1 MYTRTEEGRG
11 ICELCP
17 RGCRLRE
24 GAVGACR
31 ARAMSGGRII
41 PRTYGAV
48 TSMSI
53 DPIEKKPLYHFMPG
67 AGILSVG
74 TYGCNLSCK
83 FCQNWE
89 ISQREAGHR
98 QLTPEELARLAE
110 STRGQSVGVAYTY
123 SEPLVW
129 YEFVHDCVGLIHE
142 RGLVNVL
149 VTNGYINR
157 EPFGE
162 LLPYIDAVNID
173 LKAFSSEFYKSVCGG
188 DLEPVL
194 RSIRQAYE
202 SGCHV
207 ELTTLVVPG
216 LNDSGEEMDS
226 LATWI
231 AALSP
236 DIPLH
241 VSRYFP
247 SYRMTAPPTPMP
259 ALQACVEAARTRLHY
274 VYVGNATVPGGSDTV
289 CPSCGTTVIRRHGYD
304 HVEVLLSG
312 SSCPECGAGIP
323 VRLRGRGPA

>member
-1 MYTRTEEGRG
+1 
-11 ICELCP
+11 
-17 RGCRLRE
+17 
-24 GAVGACR
+24 
-31 ARAMSGGRII
+31 
-41 PRTYGAV
+41 
-48 TSMSI
+48 MSI

-207 ELTTLVVPG
+207 ELTTLVVPS

-304 HVEVLLSG
+304 RVEVLLSG
-312 SSCPECGAGIP
+312 SSCPECGSGIP

>member
-1 MYTRTEEGRG
+1 MYTRVEEGRG

-24 GAVGACR
+24 GAFGACR
-31 ARAMSGGRII
+31 ARAMSGGRIV

-98 QLTPEELARLAE
+98 ELTPEELARLAE

-207 ELTTLVVPG
+207 ELTTLVVPS

-304 HVEVLLSG
+304 RVEVLLSG
-312 SSCPECGAGIP
+312 SSCPECGSGIP

>member
-1 MYTRTEEGRG
+1 
-11 ICELCP
+11 
-17 RGCRLRE
+17 
-24 GAVGACR
+24 
-31 ARAMSGGRII
+31 
-41 PRTYGAV
+41 
-48 TSMSI
+48 MSI

-304 HVEVLLSG
+304 RVEVLLSG

>member
-24 GAVGACR
+24 GAAGACR

-304 HVEVLLSG
+304 RVEVLLSG

>member
-1 MYTRTEEGRG
+1 
-11 ICELCP
+11 
-17 RGCRLRE
+17 
-24 GAVGACR
+24 
-31 ARAMSGGRII
+31 
-41 PRTYGAV
+41 
-48 TSMSI
+48 MSI

-207 ELTTLVVPG
+207 ELTTLVVPS

-304 HVEVLLSG
+304 RVEVLLSG

>member
-1 MYTRTEEGRG
+1 
-11 ICELCP
+11 
-17 RGCRLRE
+17 
-24 GAVGACR
+24 
-31 ARAMSGGRII
+31 
-41 PRTYGAV
+41 
-48 TSMSI
+48 MSI

-89 ISQREAGHR
+89 ISQREADHR
-98 QLTPEELARLAE
+98 QLTPEELARLAD
-110 STRGQSVGVAYTY
+110 SVRGQSVGVAYTY

-129 YEFVHDCVGLIHE
+129 YEFVYDSARLVRE

-149 VTNGYINR
+149 VTNGYINP
-157 EPFGE
+157 EPFRE
-162 LLPYIDAVNID
+162 LLPYVDAVNID
-173 LKAFSSEFYKSVCGG
+173 LKAFSPEFYESVCGG

-216 LNDSGEEMDS
+216 LNDSSEEMDS
-226 LATWI
+226 LARWI
-231 AALSP
+231 AELSP
-236 DIPLH
+236 DVPLH

-247 SYRMTAPPTPMP
+247 SYRMTAPPTPIST
-259 ALQACVEAARTRLHY
+259 LQVCVDAARARLHY

-289 CPSCGTTVIRRHGYD
+289 CPSCGKTVIRRHGYD
-304 HVEVLLSG
+304 RVEVLLSG
-312 SSCPECGAGIP
+312 ATCPTCGAGIP
-323 VRLRGRGPA
+323 VRLHGREPA

>member
-1 MYTRTEEGRG
+1 
-11 ICELCP
+11 
-17 RGCRLRE
+17 
-24 GAVGACR
+24 
-31 ARAMSGGRII
+31 
-41 PRTYGAV
+41 
-48 TSMSI
+48 MSI

-98 QLTPEELARLAE
+98 ELTPGELVRLAE
-110 STRGQSVGVAYTY
+110 STQGQSVGVAYTY

-129 YEFVHDCVGLIHE
+129 YEFVYDCARLVRE

-149 VTNGYINR
+149 VTNGYINP
-157 EPFGE
+157 EPFRE

-173 LKAFSSEFYKSVCGG
+173 LKAFSHEFYKSVCGG

-216 LNDSGEEMDS
+216 LNDSGEEIDS
-226 LATWI
+226 LATWM
-231 AALSP
+231 AELSP

-247 SYRMTAPPTPMP
+247 NYRMTAPPTPISI
-259 ALQACVEAARTRLHY
+259 LQACAEAARTRLHY
-274 VYVGNATVPGGSDTV
+274 VYVGNAAVPGGSDTV

-304 HVEVLLSG
+304 RVEVLLSG

-323 VRLRGRGPA
+323 VRPHGRKLA

>member
-1 MYTRTEEGRG
+1 
-11 ICELCP
+11 
-17 RGCRLRE
+17 
-24 GAVGACR
+24 
-31 ARAMSGGRII
+31 
-41 PRTYGAV
+41 
-48 TSMSI
+48 MSI

-98 QLTPEELARLAE
+98 ELTPEEVARLAD
-110 STRGQSVGVAYTY
+110 SVRGQSVGVAYTY

-129 YEFVHDCVGLIHE
+129 YEFVYDCARLLSK

-149 VTNGYINR
+149 VTNGYINPD
-157 EPFGE
+157 PFRK
-162 LLPYIDAVNID
+162 LLPYVDAVNID
-173 LKAFSSEFYKSVCGG
+173 LKAFSPEFYKSVCGG

-194 RSIRQAYE
+194 RSIGQAYE

-216 LNDSGEEMDS
+216 MNDSKDEMDR
-226 LATWI
+226 LASWI
-231 AALSP
+231 AGLSP

-247 SYRMTAPPTPMP
+247 SYRMTAPPTPMST
-259 ALQACVEAARTRLHY
+259 LQACVDAARTRLHY

-289 CPSCGTTVIRRHGYD
+289 CPSCGKTVIRRHGYD
-304 HVEVLLSG
+304 RVEVLLSG
-312 SSCPECGAGIP
+312 RSCPACGSSIP
-323 VRLRGRGPA
+323 VRLRGSEPA

>member
-1 MYTRTEEGRG
+1 
-11 ICELCP
+11 
-17 RGCRLRE
+17 
-24 GAVGACR
+24 
-31 ARAMSGGRII
+31 MSGGRII

-226 LATWI
+226 LTYRCTCRGISPAT
-231 AALSP
+231 A
-236 DIPLH
+236 
-241 VSRYFP
+241 
-247 SYRMTAPPTPMP
+247 
-259 ALQACVEAARTRLHY
+259 
-274 VYVGNATVPGGSDTV
+274 
-289 CPSCGTTVIRRHGYD
+289 
-304 HVEVLLSG
+304 
-312 SSCPECGAGIP
+312 
-323 VRLRGRGPA
+323 

>member
-1 MYTRTEEGRG
+1 MYARAEEGRG

-17 RGCRLRE
+17 RGCKLRE

-31 ARAMSGGRII
+31 SRAMSGGRIV

-207 ELTTLVVPG
+207 ELTTLVVPS

-304 HVEVLLSG
+304 RVEVLLSG

>member
-1 MYTRTEEGRG
+1 
-11 ICELCP
+11 
-17 RGCRLRE
+17 
-24 GAVGACR
+24 
-31 ARAMSGGRII
+31 
-41 PRTYGAV
+41 
-48 TSMSI
+48 MSI

-98 QLTPEELARLAE
+98 ELTPEELARLAE

-129 YEFVHDCVGLIHE
+129 YEFVYDCARLIHG

-149 VTNGYINR
+149 VTNGYIGP
-157 EPFGE
+157 EPFRE

-202 SGCHV
+202 WGCHV

-216 LNDSGEEMDS
+216 LNDSREEMDS
-226 LATWI
+226 LASWV
-231 AALSP
+231 AGLSP

-247 SYRMTAPPTPMP
+247 GYRMTTPPTPIP
-259 ALQACVEAARTRLHY
+259 TLQACVEAARARLHY

-289 CPSCGTTVIRRHGYD
+289 CPSCGTAVIRRYGYD
-304 HVEVLLSG
+304 RVEVLLSG

-323 VRLRGRGPA
+323 VRLRGRKPA

>member
-1 MYTRTEEGRG
+1 
-11 ICELCP
+11 
-17 RGCRLRE
+17 
-24 GAVGACR
+24 
-31 ARAMSGGRII
+31 
-41 PRTYGAV
+41 
-48 TSMSI
+48 MSI

-129 YEFVHDCVGLIHE
+129 YEFVYDCARLIHE

-149 VTNGYINR
+149 VTNGYISP
-157 EPFGE
+157 EPFRE
-162 LLPYIDAVNID
+162 LLPHIDAVNID
-173 LKAFSSEFYKSVCGG
+173 LKAFSSEFYRSVCGG

-194 RSIRQAYE
+194 CSIRQAYE
-202 SGCHV
+202 SGRHV

-216 LNDSGEEMDS
+216 LNDSREEMDS
-226 LATWI
+226 LASWI
-231 AALSP
+231 AGLSP

-259 ALQACVEAARTRLHY
+259 TLQACVEAAHARLRY

-304 HVEVLLSG
+304 RVEVLLSG